1 MYELAK
7 KTFIFYFAPV
17 IIMAVNNKHRVNLY
31 NELDFFVSY
40 HVGTYEYK
48 YR

>member
-17 IIMAVNNKHRVNLY
+17 IIMAVNKHRVNLY